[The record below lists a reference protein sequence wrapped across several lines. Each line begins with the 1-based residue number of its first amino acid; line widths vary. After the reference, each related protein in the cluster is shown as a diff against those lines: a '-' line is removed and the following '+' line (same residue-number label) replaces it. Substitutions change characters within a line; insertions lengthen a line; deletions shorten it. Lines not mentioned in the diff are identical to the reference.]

1 MANSTLRQELF
12 SPGHGSFWKPFQYY
26 NRRFDR
32 VYDLKDKCFVN
43 GGQQLE
49 SPSPNWRVSRVSS
62 WIRAR
67 CRGVAR
73 GLQSCTSLGGFD
85 PFLDLHSTGAT
96 GGLFPVLHED
106 AFGISGVRGLDQ
118 WIFDSGAT
126 SSCSNDLSHFTN
138 MSKDVP
144 FKRIR
149 VANNSFATI
158 EGIGDVDI
166 RIRDQKSG
174 TSLVLRLK
182 GVLYIPAVPV
192 NLISTRALFTDS
204 GVKSVFGD
212 DCTLL
217 YPDGSSVAFSS
228 RADSRS
234 HYYCVANGYGKNGA
248 SLFNFARDD
257 ASPEL
262 FDPKRLSTRRTHV
275 SADTVHARLGHCGS
289 SRAHE
294 AMGGSLGLPQVPN
307 YKKHIT
313 KVCPACKTGGAR
325 KHPFHS
331 IPEHAKPTVFGDM
344 VQSDLCGPFPVSITG
359 GYEYILCFVDV
370 ATGHAEIYLLRS
382 KHSSEVISYFHR
394 YLKKWKHKLPNGT
407 VKEWKTDNGGEF
419 ISGDLHDFC
428 DEFAVKRSFTIPFC
442 SPQNGVA
449 ERLWGTMQRCMRIL
463 LAASGVPISFWH
475 YAAMQAIFLHN
486 NLPRHSNVGHISPH
500 EALTGNKPDFSNIRV
515 WGCIA
520 YCTVR
525 NDGDIDTRVSPT
537 GVRAVHLGRD
547 PKRNGWIVYIPSLN
561 RITSSRDISFD
572 EEHFLRFDAK
582 GNVVDDLSQFV
593 EESAPMDPVRVYNDT
608 TRQAPWR
615 NEWGSP
621 LPSPAAP
628 VDQPQLAPSP
638 AAPIPAAPNVGPNT
652 GGPQRASSR
661 WNSNNTFD
669 FATPYEKMQCTRP
682 NCTIPSKNGYHDGP
696 HSYEQLSARSRQRGA
711 HFVFEDPDS
720 VFFNFALAIDSD
732 EQTDGSDSQWSIA
745 TDRFGRIPVP
755 SNYTE
760 AMASRFAHKWKEA
773 MDREIQELLGRK
785 TWDPIDLPAKRKNT
799 KSKWVYTVKYKSD
812 GSIDRF
818 KARFVVCG
826 YSQVHGIDYENSFS
840 STMRASTFRMLV
852 ALAAQRNLTAEHL
865 DISNAF
871 CQADLNDVDIWVEPP
886 KGYPTL
892 CGSGQGLKLK
902 KALYGT
908 KQASYLWQQ
917 TLCKFLRSVGFTR
930 CRTDPC
936 VYTKTVGKH
945 QIIIGCYVDD
955 ILVLHDPKSKL
966 FQQFLSQFLQSRGGQ
981 FDGKHLGKLDWFL
994 GIKVDRYANGDY
1006 TLNQSKYIKDLLDRF
1021 VPNSDTIAF
1030 ARRVPYPPEK
1040 FKLLAE
1046 AKTDEEIERVK
1057 LLPYLQLVGALLYLA
1072 TMSRPDLLF
1081 HMSVLCSFMQNPS
1094 EQCYEAAQSLLLYAG
1109 KTRGLSLHYSSDY
1122 KIPEDLASQ
1131 SDAIRKCHGIYAYSD
1146 STWTA
1151 PKSTCGYVVF
1161 MAGGPVAF
1169 SSRKLNIIADSSAL
1183 AEYSAGSACS
1193 KELTYV
1199 RNLQTE
1205 LGNLLDGPI
1214 VMGVDN
1220 TACIKISNEP
1230 GAGKLTKHFDFAQFR
1245 LRDEVEHLRLVTMWV
1260 STDHQTADVFTKA
1273 LDEKTFLY
1281 HRGKLMH

>member
-1 MANSTLRQELF
+1 MDIYS
-12 SPGHGSFWKPFQYY
+12 
-26 NRRFDR
+26 
-32 VYDLKDKCFVN
+32 
-43 GGQQLE
+43 
-49 SPSPNWRVSRVSS
+49 
-62 WIRAR
+62 
-67 CRGVAR
+67 
-73 GLQSCTSLGGFD
+73 
-85 PFLDLHSTGAT
+85 GAA
-96 GGLFPVLHED
+96 LFPVLHED
-106 AFGISGVRGLDQ
+106 AFGIKGVRGLDQ

-126 SSCSNDLSHFTN
+126 SHCSNDISHFTN
-138 MSKDVP
+138 LSKNVP

-149 VANNSFATI
+149 VANNTFAAI

-166 RIRDQKSG
+166 HIRDRRTG
-174 TSLVLRLK
+174 TSFVLRLK
-182 GVLYIPAVPV
+182 GVLFIPSVPV
-192 NLISTRALFTDS
+192 NLISTRSIFRDS
-204 GVKSVFGD
+204 RIKSLFGD
-212 DCTLL
+212 ECTLL
-217 YPDGSSVAFSS
+217 FPNNTSVSFSS
-228 RADSRS
+228 KADSSS
-234 HYYCVANGYGKNGA
+234 HYYCVANGYGKMGA
-248 SLFNFARDD
+248 SLFNFTRDD
-257 ASPEL
+257 ASPNNL
-262 FDPKRLSTRRTHV
+262 DPKRLASRRV
-275 SADTVHARLGHCGS
+275 SVGADTVHARLGHCGS

-294 AMGGSLGLPQVPN
+294 AMAGSVGLPQVPN
-307 YKKHIT
+307 YKKHIQ

-331 IPEHAKPTVFGDM
+331 VPDHAKPVVFGDM

-370 ATGHAEIYLLRS
+370 ATGYAEIYLLRS
-382 KHSSEVISYFHR
+382 KHSSEVISYFDR
-394 YLKKWKHKLPNGT
+394 YIRKWKHKLPNGT

-419 ISGDLHDFC
+419 ISGDLHEFC
-428 DEFAVKRSFTIPFC
+428 DEFAVKRSFTVPFC
-442 SPQNGVA
+442 SPQNGTA
-449 ERLWGTMQRCMRIL
+449 ERLWGTLQRCMRIL
-463 LAASGVPISFWH
+463 LAASSVPISFWH

-486 NLPRHSNVGHISPH
+486 NLPRHSNVGHLSPH
-500 EALTGNKPDFSNIRV
+500 EALTGQKPDFSNVRV
-515 WGCIA
+515 WGCVA

-525 NDGDIDTRVSPT
+525 NDYDIDTRVSPT

-547 PKRNGWIVYIPSLN
+547 PKRNGWIVYIPTLN

-593 EESAPMDPVRVYNDT
+593 EDAPPMDPIRVYNDT
-608 TRQAPWR
+608 TRQASWR

-621 LPSPAAP
+621 LPNPVASPVATSLP
-628 VDQPQLAPSP
+628 VTTPATTNVVPVVPTQP
-638 AAPIPAAPNVGPNT
+638 IRT
-652 GGPQRASSR
+652 GGPKNPYNKTWRDYERAVDR
-661 WNSNNTFD
+661 VPVD
-669 FATPYEKMQCTRP
+669 PAQCEKP
-682 NCTIPSKNGYHDGP
+682 LCTIPSTNGHHDGP
-696 HSYEQLSARSRQRGA
+696 HSFEQFSDRLRQRGA

-732 EQTDGSDSQWSIA
+732 EQTDGDDSQWSIA

-755 SNYTE
+755 ANFTA

-785 TWDPIDLPAKRKNT
+785 TWVPDDLPPRRRNT

-826 YSQVHGIDYENSFS
+826 YSQIHGVDYENSFS

-852 ALAAQRNLTAEHL
+852 ALAAQRNLSAEHL

-871 CQADLNDVDIWVEPP
+871 CQADLNDVDIWVQPP
-886 KGYPTL
+886 KGFESL
-892 CGSGQGLKLK
+892 CGSGQGLKLR

-917 TLCKFLRSVGFTR
+917 TLCKFLLSVGFKR
-930 CRTDPC
+930 CKTDPC
-936 VYTKTVGKH
+936 VYTKTVNGQ
-945 QIIIGCYVDD
+945 QIIVGCYVDD

-1046 AKTDEEIERVK
+1046 AKSDEEIERVK

-1072 TMSRPDLLF
+1072 TMSRPDLLY

-1131 SDAIRKCHGIYAYSD
+1131 SDAIRKCRGIFAYSD

-1193 KELTYV
+1193 KELTYI

-1205 LGNLLDGPI
+1205 LDNSLSGPI

-1245 LRDEVEHLRLVTMWV
+1245 LRDEVENLRLTTVWV
-1260 STDHQTADVFTKA
+1260 STDYQTADIFTKA

-1281 HRGKLMH
+1281 HRGKLMR